1 MHTVQCL
8 ATDDFACQIEQVVAQ
23 DHHMVAVPT
32 NRTAHVQHDLRC
44 KKKQGRNLVGDTF
57 RQMEMARVERHNLIL
72 LRTVAQVK
80 IIGTDRITFQTDAE
94 QFCLD
99 TILHVLIFSCKN
111 LVERLFQYLTIFET
125 AGGNFFTAVVNPQVH
140 NTGIVLV
147 FAHLLADPA
156 AAFRMFDPEI
166 ADRIV
171 GIRQRQVAA
180 LRMRK
185 RSAVEIQFH
194 PVLFRP
200 LHPALKMSRFHFVT
214 VDLLALEVAIY
225 FMQVQAVF
233 TGDQRSCFQ
242 DIGPH
247 FVDRAGTSRVV
258 TRHLDSARQRTSL
271 VLETAHI
278 VRLPAMH
285 RKRYLLQFVHC
296 LPCIHTDSCIAFSSC
311 LIRLS
316 DNVFF
321 CHGLIFLRLQIYIS

>member
-1 MHTVQCL
+1 MFAPKVNVYLLLPLRIFLSRRYNPHLPERRFAGRTYPRRLSTEGSSFPPAELNAGNICLRLRTAAKLPTVREGACIKGLLRCTATDHVRPDTVDRRIEVVQADMHTVQCL

-94 QFCLD
+94 QFLPRYNP
-99 TILHVLIFSCKN
+99 SCSYIQLQN

-180 LRMRK
+180 SMRK
-185 RSAVEIQFH
+185 RSAAGNPASSPPFAHCIQ
-194 PVLFRP
+194 
-200 LHPALKMSRFHFVT
+200 
-214 VDLLALEVAIY
+214 
-225 FMQVQAVF
+225 
-233 TGDQRSCFQ
+233 
-242 DIGPH
+242 
-247 FVDRAGTSRVV
+247 
-258 TRHLDSARQRTSL
+258 
-271 VLETAHI
+271 
-278 VRLPAMH
+278 
-285 RKRYLLQFVHC
+285 
-296 LPCIHTDSCIAFSSC
+296 
-311 LIRLS
+311 LS
-316 DNVFF
+316 K
-321 CHGLIFLRLQIYIS
+321 